1 MLIIDNR
8 EAKLIELIKNT
19 SAFTIPYEIKSLQIG
34 DIIITNDKYQDK
46 SIVIERKC
54 VQDMLASIKD
64 GRYKEQKIRLQAEK
78 SNSNGNTLIC
88 YLVEGS
94 VQDVRYPN
102 EKKVF
107 HGSLISSIFRDDI
120 PLIRSMSLNETLDI
134 IIRFHDRMSKDIADF
149 FKPNNKHITTQIT
162 VQINEEIAVVIPPAS
177 IIDSNPILDYNTI
190 QNDNS
195 LKEDIEVK
203 EIKEDEDTK
212 SIEKSKN
219 SILETDNSQADNSY
233 LSSIK
238 KCKKD
243 NLTPKLWNQI
253 SLTNIPGVS
262 TTIATKITEIYPSLK
277 KLFQAYDNCESD
289 ESRIILISEII
300 LTDNGKTKRRIG
312 KVVSNR
318 VLEYLYKDSDNSF

>member
-34 DIIITNDKYQDK
+34 DIIITNDKYPDR
-46 SIVIERKC
+46 SVIIERKC

-94 VQDVRYPN
+94 VQEVRYPN

-120 PLIRSMSLNETLDI
+120 PLIRSMTLSETLDI

-162 VQINEEIAVVIPPAS
+162 VQINEEIAVVIPPESKIESVLEA
-177 IIDSNPILDYNTI
+177 NTI

-212 SIEKSKN
+212 SIENSKN
-219 SILETDNSQADNSY
+219 SVLETDNFQADNSY

-262 TTIATKITEIYPSLK
+262 TTIATKITEVYPSLK

-312 KVVSNR
+312 KVVSIR
-318 VLEYLYKDSDNSF
+318 VLEYLYKDSDNSI

>member
-1 MLIIDNR
+1 MLIIDSR
-8 EAKLIELIKNT
+8 ESKLIELIKNT

-34 DIIITNDKYQDK
+34 DIIITNDKYPDK
-46 SIVIERKC
+46 SIIIERKC
-54 VQDMLASIKD
+54 VQDLLASIKD

-78 SNSNGNTLIC
+78 CNSNGNTLIC

-120 PLIRSMSLNETLDI
+120 SLIRSMSLNETLDI
-134 IIRFHDRMSKDIADF
+134 IIRFHDRLNKDIADF
-149 FKPNNKHITTQIT
+149 FKPNNKQITTQIT
-162 VQINEEIAVVIPPAS
+162 TQIAVVTPPES
-177 IIDSNPILDYNTI
+177 KIESVLESVLESNTI

-195 LKEDIEVK
+195 LKENIEVK
-203 EIKEDEDTK
+203 EEIKEEENK
-212 SIEKSKN
+212 SIEN
-219 SILETDNSQADNSY
+219 SVLETDNTQANNSY

-262 TTIATKITEIYPSLK
+262 TTIAAKITEVYPSLK
-277 KLFQAYDNCESD
+277 KLFQAYDTCETD
-289 ESRIILISEII
+289 ESRIVLISEII

-312 KVVSNR
+312 KVVSTR
-318 VLEYLYKDSDNSF
+318 VLEYLYL

>member
-1 MLIIDNR
+1 MLIIDSR
-8 EAKLIELIKNT
+8 ESKLIELIKNT

-34 DIIITNDKYQDK
+34 DIIITNDKYTDK
-46 SIVIERKC
+46 SIIIERKC
-54 VQDMLASIKD
+54 VQDLLASIKD

-78 SNSNGNTLIC
+78 CNSNGNTLIC

-94 VQDVRYPN
+94 VQEVRYPN

-120 PLIRSMSLNETLDI
+120 PLIRSMTLSETLDI

-149 FKPNNKHITTQIT
+149 FKPNNKQITTQI
-162 VQINEEIAVVIPPAS
+162 AVVTPPESKIESVLEA
-177 IIDSNPILDYNTI
+177 NTI

-195 LKEDIEVK
+195 LTENIENIEVK
-203 EIKEDEDTK
+203 EEIKEEENK
-212 SIEKSKN
+212 SIENSKN

-262 TTIATKITEIYPSLK
+262 TSIASKITEVYPSLK

-312 KVVSNR
+312 KVVSIR
-318 VLEYLYKDSDNSF
+318 VLEYLYKDAVNLI

>member
-34 DIIITNDKYQDK
+34 DIIITNDKYTDK
-46 SIVIERKC
+46 TIVIERKC
-54 VQDMLASIKD
+54 VQDLLASIKD

-94 VQDVRYPN
+94 AQDVRYPN

-120 PLIRSMSLNETLDI
+120 PLIRSMSLSETLDI

-149 FKPNNKHITTQIT
+149 FKPNNKHITTQI
-162 VQINEEIAVVIPPAS
+162 AVVSPPES
-177 IIDSNPILDYNTI
+177 KIESVLESNTI

-195 LKEDIEVK
+195 LTENIENIEVK
-203 EIKEDEDTK
+203 EEIKEEENK
-212 SIEKSKN
+212 SIEN
-219 SILETDNSQADNSY
+219 SVLETDNTQANNSY

-262 TTIATKITEIYPSLK
+262 TTIAAKITEVYPSLK
-277 KLFQAYDNCESD
+277 KLFQAYDNCETD

-318 VLEYLYKDSDNSF
+318 VLDYLYKDADNSI

>member
-34 DIIITNDKYQDK
+34 DIIITNDKYPDK

-78 SNSNGNTLIC
+78 SNSNDNTLIC

-94 VQDVRYPN
+94 VQEVRYPN

-120 PLIRSMSLNETLDI
+120 PLIRSMSLSETLDI

-149 FKPNNKHITTQIT
+149 FKPNNKQITTQI
-162 VQINEEIAVVIPPAS
+162 AVVSPPES
-177 IIDSNPILDYNTI
+177 KIESVLESNTI

-195 LKEDIEVK
+195 LTENIENIEVK
-203 EIKEDEDTK
+203 EEIKEEENK
-212 SIEKSKN
+212 SIEN
-219 SILETDNSQADNSY
+219 SVLETDNTQANNSY

-262 TTIATKITEIYPSLK
+262 TTIAAKITEVYPSLK

-318 VLEYLYKDSDNSF
+318 VLEYLYKDSDNSEN

>member
-34 DIIITNDKYQDK
+34 DIIITNDKYPDK

-149 FKPNNKHITTQIT
+149 FKPINKQITTQIT
-162 VQINEEIAVVIPPAS
+162 TQITAEIAVVTPPVN
-177 IIDSNPILDYNTI
+177 IIDSNPILDSNTI

-195 LKEDIEVK
+195 LKENIEV
-203 EIKEDEDTK
+203 KEDEDTK
-212 SIEKSKN
+212 SIENSKN
-219 SILETDNSQADNSY
+219 SVLETDNSQADNSY

-318 VLEYLYKDSDNSF
+318 VLEYLYKDAFNSI